1 MENKSVGKSEM
12 STLPKI
18 VAVDFDG
25 TLVEDA
31 FPEIGRENP
40 EMFELCKQLKE
51 QGIRL
56 ILWTSRAN
64 DNEMRNLDQAV
75 EFCRSKGLEFDAVN
89 ENLKEAREMFG
100 GDTRK
105 VYADLYIDDKAIPH
119 TMSPSFWANRLGL
132 RFTLGRGVHNAS

>member
-1 MENKSVGKSEM
+1 MENNAVGKTEM

-40 EMFELCKQLKE
+40 EMFELCKQLKD
-51 QGIRL
+51 QGIRI

-64 DNEMRNLDQAV
+64 DNEMRNLDRAI
-75 EFCRSKGLEFDAVN
+75 EFCRNKGLEFDAVN
-89 ENLKEAREMFG
+89 ENIKEVREMFG